1 MKPLAT
7 RRDFEIGRIK
17 HKGTKA
23 QRKAAIKGSFKA
35 AFLCAFVPLCLI
47 RPISKSLRVVIGF
60 ILLVWVAGHAQDR
73 AFLNQYCVACHNEKT
88 KTANLML
95 DKINVE
101 HVGENAETWEKVVRK
116 LQTGMMPPSGARRPD
131 RSAIDV
137 FTSGLETALD
147 RAAAA
152 TPNPGT
158 TALHRL
164 NRTEYANAVR
174 DLLALPVDS
183 TTLLPGDDSAD
194 GFDNVA
200 DVLGVSPL
208 LIQGYVSAA
217 AKVSRLAVG
226 DPETSPEKVTYRI
239 PRGLSQVDH
248 IEGLPLGTRGGV
260 LIRHIFPLDAE
271 YDFRIVRAG
280 PGLGQTQVGGDEEI
294 EISVNGERVFVIGRN
309 APRDIRLQ
317 MKAGPQSIGIAIIK
331 KKNARGVD
339 DLYDVLNG
347 SAGLQN
353 IAISGP
359 FNAAG
364 AGDTPSR
371 RRIFVCRPVGPAL
384 NEELTCARQILK
396 TLARRAFRQ
405 PVTDADVAMETLLSF
420 YQTGRAQGT
429 FDTGI
434 QYALA
439 RVLVDPRFLY
449 RFEHEPANLPA
460 GAVYRL
466 SDLEV
471 ASRLSFFLWSSIPDD
486 ELLDVAS
493 RGKLSDPAVLER
505 QVRRMLADSRSQAL
519 VDNFAGQWLF
529 LRDLK
534 NAKPESDDFDENLR
548 QSLRRETEMLFE
560 SIVRED
566 RSIVDLLNAD
576 YTFVDE
582 RLARHYGIPNIRGS
596 QFRRVT
602 LKENDARR
610 GLLGQGSILLVTS
623 SVNRTSPV
631 SRGKWILE
639 NVLGVSAPAV
649 PASVPPLKENSE
661 RTDGKVLS
669 MRERMEE
676 HRTNPGCASC
686 HKIMDPIG
694 FALENFDLTGKW
706 RDADSNKRI
715 DAGGELVDGTKLD
728 GPASLRQAL
737 VSRSDAFVTNAT
749 QKLLT
754 YALGRTVHYYDMP
767 VVRSVIHDAARN
779 DYRFSSLV
787 LGIVK
792 SAPFQMK
799 AKAK

>member
-1 MKPLAT
+1 MHLLRNLVFLVIVSSHALLASPQPQLT
-7 RRDFEIGRIK
+7 
-17 HKGTKA
+17 
-23 QRKAAIKGSFKA
+23 GST
-35 AFLCAFVPLCLI
+35 
-47 RPISKSLRVVIGF
+47 
-60 ILLVWVAGHAQDR
+60 DR
-73 AFLNQYCVACHNEKT
+73 AFLNQYCVGCHNEKA
-88 KTANLML
+88 KTADLML
-95 DKINVE
+95 DKMDIE
-101 HVGENAETWEKVVRK
+101 HAGENAETWEKVVRK
-116 LQTGMMPPSGARRPD
+116 LRTGMMPPSGARRPD
-131 RSAIDV
+131 RATSDA
-137 FTSGLETALD
+137 FTSSLETALD

-152 TPNPGT
+152 KPNPGT

-164 NRTEYANAVR
+164 NRTEYANAIR
-174 DLLALPVDS
+174 DLLALPVDA

-200 DVLGVSPL
+200 DVLGVSPI

-217 AKVSRLAVG
+217 AKISRLAVG
-226 DPETSPEKVTYRI
+226 DPEISPDKITYRM

-248 IEGLPLGTRGGV
+248 IEGLPLGTRGGM
-260 LIRHIFPLDAE
+260 LIRHTFPLDGE
-271 YDFRIVRAG
+271 YDFRVVRAG
-280 PGLGQTQVGGDEEI
+280 PGLGQTQVGTDEEI
-294 EISVNGERVFVIGRN
+294 EISVNGERVFLIGRN
-309 APRDIRLQ
+309 APRDIRLK
-317 MKAGPQSIGIAIIK
+317 MKAGPQSIGIAIIR

-339 DLYDVLNG
+339 DIYDVWNG

-353 IAISGP
+353 VAITGP
-359 FNAAG
+359 FNPTG
-364 AGDTPSR
+364 PGDTPSR
-371 RRIFVCRPVGPAL
+371 RRIFVCRPVGPTPGVGGPAGLQANSSSSRPVGPTL
-384 NEELTCARQILK
+384 NDEEAPCAKQILK

-420 YQTGRAQGT
+420 YQTGRAQGN

-449 RFEHEPANLPA
+449 RFEREPASLAA

-466 SDLEV
+466 SDLEL

-493 RGKLSDPAVLER
+493 QGKLSDPAVLER
-505 QVRRMLADSRSQAL
+505 QVRRMLADPRSDSL
-519 VDNFAGQWLF
+519 VNNFAGQWLF

-534 NAKPESDDFDENLR
+534 NAKPEADDFDENLR
-548 QSLRRETEMLFE
+548 QALRRETEMLVE
-560 SIVRED
+560 SIIRED

-582 RLARHYGIPNIRGS
+582 RLARHYDIPNIRGS

-602 LKENDARR
+602 LKGNDARR
-610 GLLGQGSILLVTS
+610 GLLGQGSLLLVTS
-623 SVNRTSPV
+623 AANRTSPV
-631 SRGKWILE
+631 MRGKWILE
-639 NVLGVSAPAV
+639 NILGVAAPAV

-676 HRTNPGCASC
+676 HRTNPACASC

-706 RDADSNKRI
+706 RDVDGNKPV

-737 VSRSDAFVTNAT
+737 LSRSDAFVTNAT

-767 VVRSVIHDAARN
+767 VVRSIIRDAARN

-799 AKAK
+799 VKKQL